1 MDAMEFLSRPMQAS
15 NRLRRA
21 QEKVTALK
29 SLTERV
35 TTKFG
40 LDSVSVAHTPNV
52 SAMQDTIILLTE
64 AEEEEQRLREE
75 LAVVEM
81 KVGAVLAKLSDERLY
96 DFMVNRFLDF
106 MTIEAAANEVG
117 FSYSWGR
124 LAVERGVAEVQ
135 EILDGMEADVHCGST
150 ELTGANSL
158 WMQWN
163 SFPSRCRLATACA
176 VRRRKWRH

>member
-1 MDAMEFLSRPMQAS
+1 MDAMEFLTLPMQAS

-21 QEKVTALK
+21 QEKVASLK

-40 LDSVSVAHTPNV
+40 LDSEPVSHSRNM

-64 AEEEEQRLREE
+64 AKEEEQRLQEE
-75 LAVVEM
+75 LADVEL
-81 KVGAVLAKLSDERLY
+81 KVGTVLAKLSDEKLY

-124 LAVERGVAEVQ
+124 LAVERGVEEVQ
-135 EILDGMEADVHCGST
+135 EILDGMESDRESEPGDADLGDGSA
-150 ELTGANSL
+150 LR
-158 WMQWN
+158 
-163 SFPSRCRLATACA
+163 F
-176 VRRRKWRH
+176 